1 VGRER
6 VKKLLFFR
14 IFFLKNSSMESQ
26 VYNAGSVS
34 RSGGLVDLHLEVVV
48 AELRVVLQL
57 KLNRQILKKNPKIIF
72 DFIQN
77 YWRKQKFR
85 FKLSLKHVSKSNE
98 SGILSQVVHFHLEA
112 LKLRR
117 LTTLINQCKQN
128 STFILMNLIYYLKT
142 P

>member
-1 VGRER
+1 
-6 VKKLLFFR
+6 
-14 IFFLKNSSMESQ
+14 MESQ
-26 VYNAGSVS
+26 VSNAGSVS
-34 RSGGLVDLHLEVVV
+34 CSGGLVDLHLEVVV

-117 LTTLINQCKQN
+117 LT
-128 STFILMNLIYYLKT
+128 S
-142 P
+142 